1 MTITDAIYLTLI
13 ACIPLAAA
21 LLFARMLRRD
31 RAKREADIA
40 GIRARLWA
48 DHGIQATYTHV
59 QAAIG
64 RADGAVKPAPSSDG
78 SLREVLLR
86 GTGTDLVAYAR
97 NGQIWERLPS
107 QDKAEAL

>member
-1 MTITDAIYLTLI
+1 MTITHAIYLI
-13 ACIPLAAA
+13 VVAGIPLAAA

-48 DHGIQATYTHV
+48 DHGIQVTYTHV

-64 RADGAVKPAPSSDG
+64 CADGAVKPAAFSDG
-78 SLREVLLR
+78 TLREVLLR
-86 GTGTDLVAYAR
+86 GPGADLVAYGR
-97 NGQIWERLPS
+97 RGQVWEHLPS
-107 QDKAEAL
+107 LDKAGVL